1 MKNAKRKAKT
11 ARTRTSRRDRVRS
24 RSRRGSVAPAVRQLD
39 TAAFAAIGFDRATI
53 EKAPPPAL
61 AFHFGLVEH
70 GFEAR
75 LFVDGQYI
83 TSVCRDF
90 SGNHAV
96 DKLRQGLYEKIV
108 TAISE
113 WRAAL

>member
-1 MKNAKRKAKT
+1 M
-11 ARTRTSRRDRVRS
+11 RS
-24 RSRRGSVAPAVRQLD
+24 TGRRGSVAPAVRQLD
-39 TAAFAAIGFDRATI
+39 TAAFVAIGLDRATI

-75 LFVDGQYI
+75 LFVDGKYVV
-83 TSVCRDF
+83 SVCRDF
-90 SGNHAV
+90 SGNHDV
-96 DKLRQGLYEKIV
+96 DKIRQGLYEKIV
-108 TAISE
+108 AAISE

>member
-1 MKNAKRKAKT
+1 VSGKQRSKRRTK
-11 ARTRTSRRDRVRS
+11 TRTPRRDRVRS
-24 RSRRGSVAPAVRQLD
+24 AVRRRSTSAAVRQLD
-39 TAAFAAIGFDRATI
+39 TAAFVAIGLDRATI

-90 SGNHAV
+90 SGNHDV
-96 DKLRQGLYEKIV
+96 DKIRQGLYEKIV